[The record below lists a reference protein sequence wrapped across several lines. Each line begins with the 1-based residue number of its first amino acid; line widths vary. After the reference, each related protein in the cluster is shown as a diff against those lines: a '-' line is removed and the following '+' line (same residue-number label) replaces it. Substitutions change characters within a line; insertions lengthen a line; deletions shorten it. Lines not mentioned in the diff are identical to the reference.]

1 MLRTTALAMGT
12 NGDGSLIGTRN
23 GIDGETLVGAMAL
36 LLAFGASR
44 LQSRQPSPRVLA
56 GYIMESR
63 IGFFIISHS
72 QTKSVGIMWPMAPG
86 CPDGSQSYPE
96 VTLN

>member
-1 MLRTTALAMGT
+1 MGT
-12 NGDGSLIGTRN
+12 NGNGSLMGTRN

-63 IGFFIISHS
+63 IDWLLYH
-72 QTKSVGIMWPMAPG
+72 
-86 CPDGSQSYPE
+86 
-96 VTLN
+96 

>member
-1 MLRTTALAMGT
+1 MLRATALATGT

-23 GIDGETLVGAMAL
+23 GIDGKTLVGATAL

-44 LQSRQPSPRVLA
+44 LQSRQPSPRLLA

-63 IGFFIISHS
+63 IGFSHGQS
-72 QTKSVGIMWPMAPG
+72 QL
-86 CPDGSQSYPE
+86 GSCGRWLLDARMDPK
-96 VTLN
+96 VTPK